1 MGPETGRHTL
11 RPEQEAH
18 RDTLSTEKLSNPRRE
33 QTVGSGR
40 RLRIRSI
47 RNDAVTIAHR
57 REKFDRRP
65 SDPPTIRGPGI
76 RHHPA

>member
-1 MGPETGRHTL
+1 MGFLDAVLGRRKAVKPDL
-11 RPEQEAH
+11 
-18 RDTLSTEKLSNPRRE
+18 EKLSNPRRE

-65 SDPPTIRGPGI
+65 SDPPTIRGAGV